1 MENEKKRENAIDMI
15 QGFRNYLHYHI
26 KCTKSY
32 LHSRMRQRVDN
43 LLTGTLQQSRH
54 YVELKKRR
62 SIMNGLNLCSVES
75 CTS

>member
-54 YVELKKRR
+54 YVELEKRR